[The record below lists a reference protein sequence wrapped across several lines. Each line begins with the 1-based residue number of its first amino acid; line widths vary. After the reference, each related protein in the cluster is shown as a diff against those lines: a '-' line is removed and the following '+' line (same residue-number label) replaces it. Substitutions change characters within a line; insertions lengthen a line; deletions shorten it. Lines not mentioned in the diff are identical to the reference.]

1 MKIFEYLWDRNISIT
16 DCKKIPEDKAT
27 LQEIRTSCG
36 IEVCMP
42 YGKRNYLVRAKEE
55 KVL

>member
-1 MKIFEYLWDRNISIT
+1 MKIFEYLWDTSVSIA
-16 DCKKIPEDKAT
+16 DCKKVPEDKAT

-36 IEVCMP
+36 IEIGMP
-42 YGKRNYLVRAKEE
+42 YGKRNYLVKLKEK